1 ASSGGKSG
9 SIALTVDAI
18 ASVSVSPASTSVGVG
33 ATTTFTAAP
42 KDSNN
47 VTVPNAGA
55 ASWDTG
61 NHAIATINSSGV
73 ANGVS
78 AGGPI
83 TVTGTVHGTS
93 GTAQLTVAAS
103 GLSLAITNEISW
115 CHVTASVGGTSLAS
129 FDGSSASISQ
139 PQPAGTTI
147 TLSATPHSCCI

>member
-1 ASSGGKSG
+1 TGNATDARGNPIVSPAPLFTWASDATLAVTVTTAGVAKAVGEGSANVSASSGGKSG

-47 VTVPNAGA
+47 VTVPNGGA

-73 ANGVS
+73 ATGVS
-78 AGGPI
+78 A
-83 TVTGTVHGTS
+83 
-93 GTAQLTVAAS
+93 
-103 GLSLAITNEISW
+103 
-115 CHVTASVGGTSLAS
+115 
-129 FDGSSASISQ
+129 
-139 PQPAGTTI
+139 
-147 TLSATPHSCCI
+147 